1 MTDVIRKDAL
11 ARLAQGDDTCA
22 KELTLAMFSGKWKLA
37 ILCHLAEHDR
47 YRFSQLKRLL
57 PKITHKGLA
66 NQLHELTQDAL
77 ISRTQAANGSKM
89 VSYAITPLGRSL
101 LPIIDAMRQWGE
113 ARMAQLQLTPLATD
127 ESATQQ

>member
-37 ILCHLAEHDR
+37 ILCHLSQHQH
-47 YRFSQLKRLL
+47 YRFNEIKRLL

-66 NQLHELTQDAL
+66 NQLRELVQDDL
-77 ISRTQAANGSKM
+77 ITRTPAANGSNM

-101 LPIIDAMRQWGE
+101 MPIIDAMRQWGQ
-113 ARMAQLQLTPLATD
+113 ARIDQLLTQPATD
-127 ESATQQ
+127 ESTTQQ